1 MGRETGWQGR
11 QGGRGGRVLCWAGA
25 SGHPSTYPVTPGLEG
40 VGSEPHLRV
49 QLLIPSPG
57 EKAKE
62 PLWETGPETYGQ
74 PAHLARPDPSLGGSV
89 SSTAGRITDAPST
102 TSSPGAQGSGTHARS
117 PYRRGNKRTHLS
129 GVFLGVGWG
138 GRGSGTVF
146 HLLLH
151 QLCHQSRVTPGAV
164 SAAVCHHHLLCY
176 PLAVFS
182 GHLLGAGTSL

>member
-1 MGRETGWQGR
+1 M
-11 QGGRGGRVLCWAGA
+11 
-25 SGHPSTYPVTPGLEG
+25 EG

-89 SSTAGRITDAPST
+89 SSIAGRFTDAPST

-117 PYRRGNKRTHLS
+117 PYRTGNKRTHLS

-138 GRGSGTVF
+138 GRGRGTVF
-146 HLLLH
+146 HLLLD

-164 SAAVCHHHLLCY
+164 SVSVSVCHHHILCY

-182 GHLLGAGTSL
+182 GHLLGAGPSL